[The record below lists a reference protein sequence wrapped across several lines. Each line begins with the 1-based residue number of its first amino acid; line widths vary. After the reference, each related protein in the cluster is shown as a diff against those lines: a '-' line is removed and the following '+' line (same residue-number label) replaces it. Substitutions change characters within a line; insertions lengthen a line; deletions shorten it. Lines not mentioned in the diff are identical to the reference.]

1 MTGPPPGRLVPKHNR
16 IPPLPADGSQDRR
29 VKRLRRAVY
38 VQCDKC
44 GDHGTGRAVGAR
56 LVSCNLPT
64 TFGYRFMTH
73 QGCGGRFSA
82 YDIAEGDQ

>member
-1 MTGPPPGRLVPKHNR
+1 MTGPPRAALLNPKLHSPASMRARQAPPPR
-16 IPPLPADGSQDRR
+16 IG
-29 VKRLRRAVY
+29 KRAVY